1 MSTNRRPS
9 LPTTCLHPTKIV
21 NRRYTSNKY
30 SSRTNYRELVSTFF
44 IRKRDYLLNVPC
56 GKCYLCRKKR
66 ANEWRFRLMAEYT
79 STQKAVFFTLT
90 FENDNDITN
99 YEKDKQV
106 LIRRW
111 RQNYQYHTGC
121 APRYFISE
129 DVGSEAGRLHFHG
142 LLFNPTHK
150 DGTPISTTWFR
161 RHNFFWKYG
170 FTNLSWVRSPRA
182 ITYVTGYITGAN
194 LQKEAKKHGKPICE
208 KARKFIPHIFVS
220 NGLGKSFLSPQTISH
235 FRSRIA
241 DHYVVKQGAYPAILP
256 RYYRSHI
263 WSEDEQLRIHYL
275 RELDS
280 LENLIS
286 MRALDRIGLSVPFS
300 FMGRFVNTDEL
311 VKLVEHYVD
320 LYENLESDRFW
331 QAIGGTR
338 SAKPNKQAPLSIG
351 YGFEE
356 QLSLPFFNLKNFFE

>member
-1 MSTNRRPS
+1 MSINTRPS

-30 SSRTNYRELVSTFF
+30 STRTNYRELVSTFF

-90 FENDNDITN
+90 FENDNDITD
-99 YEKDKQV
+99 YEKDKQI

-150 DGTPISTTWFR
+150 DGTQISTTWLR

-194 LQKEAKKHGKPICE
+194 LQKEAKNTVNLFVRKPANSSLISLFQMDSVSHTLLL
-208 KARKFIPHIFVS
+208 KLLAIFGV
-220 NGLGKSFLSPQTISH
+220 GFQTITLLSK
-235 FRSRIA
+235 
-241 DHYVVKQGAYPAILP
+241 VLIL
-256 RYYRSHI
+256 
-263 WSEDEQLRIHYL
+263 
-275 RELDS
+275 
-280 LENLIS
+280 
-286 MRALDRIGLSVPFS
+286 
-300 FMGRFVNTDEL
+300 
-311 VKLVEHYVD
+311 
-320 LYENLESDRFW
+320 LYFLGITEIIFGQKMN
-331 QAIGGTR
+331 
-338 SAKPNKQAPLSIG
+338 N
-351 YGFEE
+351 
-356 QLSLPFFNLKNFFE
+356 